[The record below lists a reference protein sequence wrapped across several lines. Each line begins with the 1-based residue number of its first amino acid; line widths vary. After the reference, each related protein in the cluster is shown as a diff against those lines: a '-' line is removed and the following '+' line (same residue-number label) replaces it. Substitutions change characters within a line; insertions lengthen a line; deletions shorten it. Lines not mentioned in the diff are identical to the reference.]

1 MNDISIQGGRT
12 YAAAYG
18 SNEVKVQAPAPT
30 EAVKSPTAASSDTV
44 FISAQARELFQQSS
58 INDAPIA
65 PTSSDQT
72 GVSSGSKPG
81 QVTLMNGGG
90 GVRPPESP

>member
-1 MNDISIQGGRT
+1 MNDMSIQGGRT
-12 YAAAYG
+12 YAAAYA
-18 SNEVKVQAPAPT
+18 SNEAKMQAPAPA

-44 FISAQARELFQQSS
+44 LISAQARELFQQSS

-65 PTSSDQT
+65 PTSSDQSV
-72 GVSSGSKPG
+72 VSSGNKPG

>member
-1 MNDISIQGGRT
+1 MNDMSIQGGRN
-12 YAAAYG
+12 YAAAYA
-18 SNEVKVQAPAPT
+18 SNEVKMQAPA

-44 FISAQARELFQQSS
+44 LISAQARELFQQSS

-65 PTSSDQT
+65 PTSSDQSV
-72 GVSSGSKPG
+72 VSSGNKPG